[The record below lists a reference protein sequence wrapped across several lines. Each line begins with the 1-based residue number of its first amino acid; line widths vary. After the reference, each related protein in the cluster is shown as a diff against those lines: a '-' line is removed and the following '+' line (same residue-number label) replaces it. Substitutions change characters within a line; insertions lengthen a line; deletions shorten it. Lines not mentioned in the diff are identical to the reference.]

1 VENLENYSDVLQTI
15 QRPNHEVVV
24 IEYSPA
30 GILAAQQAKIKTII
44 AITTNFSKEEL
55 KEYSPTQIIKHYQEL
70 DLNQLGQ

>member
-1 VENLENYSDVLQTI
+1 
-15 QRPNHEVVV
+15 VVV